1 MLHRFA
7 IADGGVSYANRFL
20 ESKAFRA
27 AEETGKI
34 TYAEFA
40 TDPCRTLFGRVASI
54 FDPKLTDNCCVNVSA
69 YAREVTAFTETTM
82 SAALRA
88 RHAKDA
94 WRVRLWRGL
103 DRTNLD
109 GAPALR
115 CEARL
120 PLQLHRR
127 SRHEERLSPVPHRRR
142 RHAVRAC
149 RHSGR
154 AAGLHAQLRHER
166 GSPHPYRVPLGGEP
180 DRPQA
185 VGQALHPELSLG
197 GRARAGLPCRR
208 EGHGPAGAHGQGR
221 CKLRLPSCQRLRRC
235 RAALPSMSSS
245 IPTRRLSISST
256 WRGSA
261 PARRSPPSA
270 R

>member
-1 MLHRFA
+1 MAWRCCIALP

-40 TDPCRTLFGRVASI
+40 TDPCRTLFGRVAAI
-54 FDPKLTDNCCVNVSA
+54 FDPKLTDNCCVNVSD
-69 YAREVTAFTETTM
+69 YAREIVAFTETTM
-82 SAALRA
+82 PMRFAPDTLETLGVFGYGEAL
-88 RHAKDA
+88 D
-94 WRVRLWRGL
+94 G
-103 DRTNLD
+103 TNLD
-109 GAPALR
+109 RAPALR

-166 GSPHPYRVPLGGEP
+166 GPPHPHRVPLGGEP

-197 GRARAGLPCRR
+197 G
-208 EGHGPAGAHGQGR
+208 
-221 CKLRLPSCQRLRRC
+221 
-235 RAALPSMSSS
+235 
-245 IPTRRLSISST
+245 
-256 WRGSA
+256 
-261 PARRSPPSA
+261 
-270 R
+270 